1 MGVAAPPGS
10 GLTLRSRTSHRYPE
24 SCDLCGGTVT
34 EQRVDLPYPDEDG
47 KIRLV
52 EDAPVGVCDQCHERY
67 LAAETAL
74 AIDELLAAPP
84 SREDKI
90 SVWKFAKAV

>member
-1 MGVAAPPGS
+1 MSVAAPPGS
-10 GLTLRSRTSHRYPE
+10 GLTLRARASLRYP
-24 SCDLCGGTVT
+24 STCDLCGGTIR
-34 EQRVDLPYPDEDG
+34 EQRVNLPYPAGDG
-47 KIRLV
+47 TVRLV

-84 SREDKI
+84 SREHKI